1 VLGFNP
7 GAGVVLVADL
17 GATHSRLAVCGLD
30 GEPIEE
36 LAEDLAIAAGPDV
49 VLRWVLSRFERLL
62 ERAARPLSAVR
73 GVGVG
78 VPGPVDFLRGEAV
91 NPPIMPGWNRVP
103 VRPLLAQRF
112 AAPVLVDNDVNLM
125 AMGEHGAMPQPAD
138 DFLYVKVGTGIGSG
152 LIMSGHLHRGSRGA
166 AGDIGH
172 VQVGPVD
179 VLCSCGNR
187 GCLEA
192 SAGGAA
198 LARRMAELGYDA
210 TDSRDV
216 VQLVR
221 NGNPDAIEAVRE
233 AGRQIG
239 TVLATTVNL
248 LNPRTIMIGGDVAQA
263 HDYLLAGIRE
273 IVYTRA
279 TTLATTELVITSGTL
294 GDEAGVRGGAAMI
307 LDHILA
313 PANVDA
319 VLERDEGGRG
329 AIHLPGAS

>member
-1 VLGFNP
+1 
-7 GAGVVLVADL
+7 
-17 GATHSRLAVCGLD
+17 
-30 GEPIEE
+30 
-36 LAEDLAIAAGPDV
+36 
-49 VLRWVLSRFERLL
+49 
-62 ERAARPLSAVR
+62 
-73 GVGVG
+73 
-78 VPGPVDFLRGEAV
+78 
-91 NPPIMPGWNRVP
+91 
-103 VRPLLAQRF
+103 
-112 AAPVLVDNDVNLM
+112 
-125 AMGEHGAMPQPAD
+125 
-138 DFLYVKVGTGIGSG
+138 
-152 LIMSGHLHRGSRGA
+152 
-166 AGDIGH
+166 
-172 VQVGPVD
+172 
-179 VLCSCGNR
+179 
-187 GCLEA
+187 
-192 SAGGAA
+192 
-198 LARRMAELGYDA
+198 MAELGYDA